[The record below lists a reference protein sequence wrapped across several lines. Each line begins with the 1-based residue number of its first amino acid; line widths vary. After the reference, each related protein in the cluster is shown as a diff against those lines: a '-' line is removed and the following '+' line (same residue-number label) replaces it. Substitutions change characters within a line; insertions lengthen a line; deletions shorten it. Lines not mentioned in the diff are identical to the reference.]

1 VTALVLDASAA
12 LILLGGEPGREAVRD
27 RLRDRILAGEPV
39 RVPPVF
45 WIQVIEGLV
54 ARGHPPEL
62 LVEAV
67 YELDQLGLET
77 AEVGRPGVLALVDA
91 VGRGVDAHA
100 AAYLVLAEV
109 SDAELLTAAPD
120 LAVATG
126 ERAIFVGPRRR
137 RGRLQADRS
146 WTRWKGA
153 AAYLRQ
159 LRSAL

>member
-12 LILLGGEPGREAVRD
+12 LILLRGEAGRAVVRD
-27 RLRDRILAGEPV
+27 RLRDRILAGETV

-45 WIQVIEGLV
+45 WIQVIEGL
-54 ARGHPPEL
+54 AREHAPRL
-62 LVEAV
+62 VVEAV

-77 AEVGRPGVLALVDA
+77 AEVGRPGVLALIDA

-100 AAYLVLAEV
+100 AAYLVLAEA
-109 SDAELLTAAPD
+109 SDAELLTALPD
-120 LAVATG
+120 LAIAAG
-126 ERAIFVGPRRR
+126 ERGILVGARRR
-137 RGRLQADRS
+137 RGRRQADRS
-146 WTRWKGA
+146 WARWNGA